1 MERKKKLRITQ
12 IFLLISGILIIF
24 FTYYDREIFEQDE
37 IISKE
42 TQEKIKRQ
50 SADKTN
56 GDVFFNIEYSGL
68 DLAGNRY
75 ILKSEEAFNNKINQE
90 IVNMK
95 SVRAVFYFK
104 DDTILNVN
112 SDFGTYNNKTLD
124 MNFNGNVTA
133 NYEGSSLFAEEAE
146 YSNSQS
152 FLKISKNVKIND
164 FRGTMAADNLFF
176 DLKKQTLNIASF
188 NDSKINANIDLKWK
202 KVLEF

>member
-152 FLKISKNVKIND
+152 FLKISKKVKIND

-188 NDSKINANIDLKWK
+188 NDSKINANIDLK
-202 KVLEF
+202 

>member
-24 FTYYDREIFEQDE
+24 FTYYDRENFEQDE

-50 SADKTN
+50 SGDKTK

-95 SVRAVFYFK
+95 SVKAIFYFK

-124 MNFNGNVTA
+124 MNFNGNVNA

-188 NDSKINANIDLKWK
+188 NDSKINANIDLK
-202 KVLEF
+202 

>member
-90 IVNMK
+90 IANMK
-95 SVRAVFYFK
+95 SVRAVF
-104 DDTILNVN
+104 
-112 SDFGTYNNKTLD
+112 TLK
-124 MNFNGNVTA
+124 MI
-133 NYEGSSLFAEEAE
+133 
-146 YSNSQS
+146 QS
-152 FLKISKNVKIND
+152 
-164 FRGTMAADNLFF
+164 
-176 DLKKQTLNIASF
+176 
-188 NDSKINANIDLKWK
+188 
-202 KVLEF
+202 